1 VLSTIRPSGRA
12 RGLTACFLGAVA
24 AAAVPPSAR
33 AQNGNFALEVTSE
46 APLRRGPALISVLH
60 DGAVVAQTEL
70 LLGTGASINWRSGGL
85 SPGLYDIRIEAEGLI
100 TEAKR
105 GMRILPNQ
113 EMKLSF
119 EVRPGKGLH
128 IIEYAIGGLAREEVA
143 MRLMALEASV
153 AALKAPEH
161 ITWSAPCCT
170 VTAIDTKTGTVSAVV
185 NTTKRTFV
193 FRPTK
198 FEPID
203 GVKFLGTLHVG
214 QKVWL
219 DEATKRVSIDG
230 ADPCCTIV
238 VP

>member
-1 VLSTIRPSGRA
+1 MFSTIRSEGRA
-12 RGLTACFLGAVA
+12 RGFTTWFLGAVA
-24 AAAVPPSAR
+24 AAALPSIAP
-33 AQNGNFALEVTSE
+33 AQNGNFEIFITSE
-46 APLRRGPALISVLH
+46 TPVRRGPALISVLH
-60 DGAVVAQTEL
+60 DGAVVSQTEL
-70 LLGTGASINWRSGGL
+70 LLGTGPSITWGSVGL
-85 SPGLYDIRIEAEGLI
+85 PPALYDVRIEGEGLI
-100 TEAKR
+100 TESKR

-128 IIEYAIGGLAREEVA
+128 IIEYATGGLSREEVA
-143 MRLMALEASV
+143 LRLTAVEASV
-153 AALKAPEH
+153 SALKAPEH

-203 GVKFLGTLHVG
+203 AVKFLGTLHVG

-219 DEATKRVSIDG
+219 DEASKRVSIDG